1 MTTLIKQR
9 RDTAANWTSA
19 NPTLA
24 IGELGWETD
33 TRKAK
38 LGDGSTAWT
47 GLSYIVGPDSSAL
60 NAGTS
65 FAGDVT
71 GLYNALKIQAISDD
85 WAVTNDVTITTTSTL
100 DDYATAA
107 TTSVIRWNGASAL
120 AWSGLTGGA
129 DGRVVFIFNVTA
141 AQTLT
146 LKHDA
151 TSTAANRFDLP
162 GAADMALAPFSGIA
176 IWYDAT
182 LSRWIVLG
190 SKTVASHEAATDPH
204 TGYVLE
210 SLVDA
215 AGDLIVGTA
224 DNTVGRVAIGTD
236 DKFLRS
242 NGTTVAW
249 EAVPFSLSFFVS
261 GGGSA
266 ISTGIYPLWKAP
278 FPCTVTA
285 VKAYVDTGTTTVVNA
300 GTGTPPEASDEDFC
314 SSDITI
320 DPADAWEDGTVD
332 QNQAVAANE
341 TVSVEVKTAG
351 TATQLT
357 IQIDFTRP

>member
-60 NAGTS
+60 TTATS

-71 GLYNALKIQAISDD
+71 GLYNALKFQSISDD
-85 WAVTNDVTITTTSTL
+85 WAITSDVAITDTPTL
-100 DDYATAA
+100 DDYAVAA
-107 TTSVIRWNGASAL
+107 TTSVIRWNGAGAL
-120 AWSGLTGGA
+120 ALSGIANGA
-129 DGRVVFIFNVTA
+129 DGRVLFIFNVTA

-151 TSTAANRFDLP
+151 TSTAGNRFYLP
-162 GAADMALAPFSGIA
+162 GAADMILSANSGIG

-182 LSRWIVLG
+182 SSRWRVLG
-190 SKTVASHEAATDPH
+190 AATVDTHAAAADPH

-210 SLVDA
+210 SLFDA
-215 AGDLIVGTA
+215 AGDLITASA
-224 DNTVGRVAIGTD
+224 DNTPSKLTRGAD
-236 DKFLRS
+236 DTFLRATGS
-242 NGTTVAW
+242 TIAY
-249 EAVPFSLSFFVS
+249 EAIPFSISFVLSNN
-261 GGGSA
+261 GSA
-266 ISTGIYPLWKAP
+266 IPTGIWPVWNALV
-278 FPCTVTA
+278 PCTVTG
-285 VKAYVDTGTTTVVNA
+285 VQAYVDTGTTTVVNA

-314 SSDITI
+314 STDITI
-320 DPADAWEDGTVD
+320 NPADAWEVGTVN
-332 QNQAVAANE
+332 QNQAVAAGE

-351 TATQLT
+351 TATQVT
-357 IQIDFTRP
+357 IQIDLTRP